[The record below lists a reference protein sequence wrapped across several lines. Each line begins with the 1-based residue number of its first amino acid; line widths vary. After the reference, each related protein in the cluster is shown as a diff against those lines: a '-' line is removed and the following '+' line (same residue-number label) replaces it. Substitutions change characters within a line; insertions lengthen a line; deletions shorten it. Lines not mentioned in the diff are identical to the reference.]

1 MTEIELMHAELQGWP
16 QGAFVSMLAK
26 GVRAVWHVWVLRS
39 GGDWVEELTTSDEG
53 RARHFLNML
62 RAAEV
67 TCRLDVTILKGKP
80 T

>member
-1 MTEIELMHAELQGWP
+1 MTEIELQHAELQGWP

-26 GVRAVWHVWVLRS
+26 GVRAIWHVWVLAD
-39 GGDWVEELTTSDEG
+39 GNWTEELTTSDEEA
-53 RARHFLNML
+53 ARRLLHHYRDL
-62 RAAEV
+62 EV